1 MCLRC
6 SPGLFRHG
14 GGAASC
20 HTSSMAA
27 KPHLALTQN
36 SSPTTLA
43 NGWRAA
49 QIAESRG
56 SDSGRPSQRA
66 KFPRRARR
74 EIPHRPKAP
83 SADGAI
89 PAAYAARP
97 PSPPPRGWWTAAFL
111 RGTLYRC
118 PLHWGECTSVRVY
131 RLGDF
136 PWTQNRGRR
145 GCGVPGWYTFLIS
158 YCCSSSSLSATSTSM
173 TTDSADLGSVTR
185 SSSVIS
191 TT

>member
-56 SDSGRPSQRA
+56 RAFGRPPQRA
-66 KFPRRARR
+66 KYPVVPKRHPQMAQSPRRMPQGRR
-74 EIPHRPKAP
+74 PHPLAGGGRRP
-83 SADGAI
+83 SC
-89 PAAYAARP
+89 
-97 PSPPPRGWWTAAFL
+97 S
-111 RGTLYRC
+111 TLCRC
-118 PLHWGECTSVRVY
+118 PPHWGECAPVRVY

-173 TTDSADLGSVTR
+173 TTDSADLGSVTK

>member
-56 SDSGRPSQRA
+56 SDSGRPPQRA

-74 EIPHRPKAP
+74 EIPHRSKAP